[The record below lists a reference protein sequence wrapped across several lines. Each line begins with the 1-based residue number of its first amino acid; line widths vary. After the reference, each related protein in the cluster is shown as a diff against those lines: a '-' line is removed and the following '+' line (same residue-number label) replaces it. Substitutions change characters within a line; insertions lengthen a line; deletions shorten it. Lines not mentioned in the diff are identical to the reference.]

1 MTLFKLS
8 IKNISK
14 SIKDYTIY
22 FLTLILGVSIF
33 YVFNALDSQTAM
45 KGISQSGY
53 EMVSLMVNMVG
64 MVSVLVAFIL
74 GFLIVY
80 ANSFLIKRRKK
91 EFGVYMMLG
100 MGKGGISRILFGET
114 ILVGALSLTAG
125 LIVGIFVSQFM
136 SILVAK
142 LFEADMTG
150 FSFVISS
157 KAVEKTILYFSI
169 MYVIVLVFN
178 AFAVTKYKL
187 IDLFQA
193 AQKGEKETMKDSR
206 LAVFV
211 FLIAAGLLGYAY
223 YQVGFRAET
232 ITLTRAGIMIAIG
245 CVGTFLIFWSLSGF
259 MLKVMQRFKRVYF
272 KNLNAFVL
280 RQLSNNMNTAV
291 FSMTVICLLLFAT
304 ICAFCSGMSMNTSI
318 NNALKDL
325 TPVDFC
331 MEKSMALPDD
341 GNYSEVMVENS
352 HKSVAE
358 MMEDIGF
365 PVSLLN
371 PGYVE
376 ISTYINASF
385 NFATTLGSYSAEAQ
399 EQYPMLN
406 YTSVETVISNS
417 DYNRLAALYGN
428 KTFELEQDQYAVICD
443 YDNMVNIRNLAL
455 SDGVTITLGDYTL
468 KPAFDKCMEGY
479 LVMSPFVANTGFF
492 VVPDEV
498 IENETGKFLSVESN
512 LLTGDY
518 AAETKEGKQ
527 ETENILM
534 GLPENSLENYKGA
547 DAVSKIAILE
557 SSKGLA
563 VIITFIVLY
572 LGTIFLISGAA
583 ILALKALLE
592 TADSKGRYVILQ
604 KVGTDDKLLNKALF
618 SQLGLFFILPLL
630 LAIIHSIF
638 GMRFVSFMLS
648 VFDQSDMLSSIGIT
662 ALLLAVVYGCYF
674 LATYSGSRRMI
685 NEK

>member
-1 MTLFKLS
+1 MMLFKLS
-8 IKNISK
+8 LKNIKK

-45 KGISQSGY
+45 KGISESGY
-53 EMVSLMVNMVG
+53 EMVKLMVNMIG

-74 GFLIVY
+74 GFLIIY

-100 MGKGGISRILFGET
+100 MGKSGISRILFGET
-114 ILVGALSLTAG
+114 MLVGFLSLTVG
-125 LIVGIFVSQFM
+125 LILGIFVSQFM

-142 LFEADMTG
+142 LFAADMKAL
-150 FSFVISS
+150 SFVISA

-169 MYVIVLVFN
+169 MYLIVLIFN

-193 AQKGEKETMKDSR
+193 AQKGEKQTMKNSKF
-206 LAVFV
+206 AVFV
-211 FLIAAGLLGYAY
+211 FLIAVALLSYAY

-232 ITLTRAGIMIAIG
+232 ITLNKAGIMIAMG
-245 CVGTFLIFWSLSGF
+245 CVGTFLVFWSLSGF
-259 MLKVMQRFKRVYF
+259 MLNVMQRFKSVYF
-272 KNLNAFVL
+272 KKLNAFVL

-318 NNALKDL
+318 NNVLREM
-325 TPVDFC
+325 TPVDIC
-331 MEKSMALPDD
+331 IEKEMDIPDD
-341 GNYSEVMVENS
+341 GSYSEIIVENS

-358 MMEDIGF
+358 MMDDIGF
-365 PVSLLN
+365 SVNLLN

-376 ISTYINASF
+376 VGTYKNDTF
-385 NFATTLGSYSAEAQ
+385 NLSSTLGDYADEIK
-399 EQYPMLN
+399 EQFPMLR
-406 YTSVETVISNS
+406 YDTPETIIGVS
-417 DYNRLAALYGN
+417 DYNKLAALYGN
-428 KTFELEQDQYAVICD
+428 QTIDLKQNQYAIVCD
-443 YDNMVNIRNLAL
+443 YDNMVNIRNTAL
-455 SDGVTITLGDYTL
+455 EDGVSITVGDYVL
-468 KPAFDKCMEGY
+468 RPALNKCVEGY
-479 LVMSPFVANTGFF
+479 LIMSPFVTNTGFF

-498 IENETGKFLSVESN
+498 IENETGKFLSPERNV
-512 LLTGDY
+512 LAGDY
-518 AAETKEGKQ
+518 AAMSKKEKQ
-527 ETENILM
+527 ETENIL
-534 GLPENSLENYKGA
+534 LSVPENVIENYKGA
-547 DAVSKIAILE
+547 ETMSKIAIFE

-563 VIITFIVLY
+563 VIITFVVLY
-572 LGTIFLISGAA
+572 LGIIFLISGAA

-618 SQLGLFFILPLL
+618 SQLGMFFILPLL

-638 GMRFVSFMLS
+638 GMRFISFVLA
-648 VFDQSDMLSSIGIT
+648 VFNQSDMLSSIGVT

-674 LATYSGSRRMI
+674 MATCSGSRRMI

>member
-1 MTLFKLS
+1 MMLFRLS

-33 YVFNALDSQTAM
+33 YVFNALESQTAM

-53 EMVSLMVNMVG
+53 EMVKLMVNMLGV
-64 MVSVLVAFIL
+64 VSVLVAFIL

-80 ANSFLIKRRKK
+80 ANNFLIKRRKN

-100 MGKGGISRILFGET
+100 MGKGGISRILLGET
-114 ILVGALSLTAG
+114 VLIGILSLTVG
-125 LIVGIFVSQFM
+125 LVLGIFVSQFM
-136 SILVAK
+136 SILVVK

-150 FSFVISS
+150 YTFLIST
-157 KAVEKTILYFSI
+157 KAVEKTILYFGI
-169 MYVIVLVFN
+169 MYVIVLIFN

-193 AQKGEKETMKDSR
+193 GHKGEKETMKDSR

-211 FLIAAGLLGYAY
+211 FLIAVGLLGYAY
-223 YQVGFRAET
+223 YQVGFRAES
-232 ITLTRAGIMIAIG
+232 INLNRAGIMIAMG
-245 CVGTFLIFWSLSGF
+245 CVGTFLTFWSLSGF
-259 MLKVMQRFKRVYF
+259 LLKLMQHFKKIYH

-280 RQLSNNMNTAV
+280 RQLSTNMNTAV

-304 ICAFCSGMSMNTSI
+304 ICAFCSGMSMNSSI
-318 NNALKDL
+318 NNALKEM

-331 MEKSMALPDD
+331 MEKTMDLPDD
-341 GNYSEVMVENS
+341 GSYSEAMLVNS

-365 PVSLLN
+365 PMSYMK

-376 ISTYINASF
+376 VSTYTNASF
-385 NFATTLGSYSAEAQ
+385 NFAATLGDYREQAKEQFPILDFTSAET
-399 EQYPMLN
+399 L
-406 YTSVETVISNS
+406 IGNS
-417 DYNRLAALYGN
+417 AYNKMAALYGN
-428 KTFELEQDQYAVICD
+428 KTYELEQDQYVIICD
-443 YDNMVNIRNLAL
+443 FDNMAKIRNLSLA
-455 SDGVTITLGDYTL
+455 GGTTITVGDYTL

-479 LVMSPFVANTGFF
+479 LAMAPFLANTGFF
-492 VVPDEV
+492 VVPDKV
-498 IENETGKFLSVESN
+498 IENEAGKFLSVEKN
-512 LLTGDY
+512 LLAGDY
-518 AAETKEGKQ
+518 AAETEEGKK
-527 ETENILM
+527 ETENFLL
-534 GLPENSLENYKGA
+534 GLPKNCLDDYKGA
-547 DAVSKIAILE
+547 DGMSKIAIME
-557 SSKGLA
+557 SSTGLA
-563 VIITFIVLY
+563 VIITFVVLY
-572 LGTIFLISGAA
+572 LGIIFLISGAA

-592 TADSKGRYVILQ
+592 TADSKGRYGILQ
-604 KVGTDDKLLNKALF
+604 KIGTDEKLINKALF

-638 GMRFVSFMLS
+638 GMRFVSFMLA

-662 ALLLAVVYGCYF
+662 ALLLAAVYGCYF
-674 LATYSGSRRMI
+674 LATYSSSRRII